1 MLSMTKKTYR
11 KHIVGHLQWS
21 AIGLFIA
28 LAVAFVASDHR
39 FVVYGVPAAE
49 SAVSEVTGIHA
60 PATSFAPAFRLRSVT
75 TSAPGSL
82 TPRGIEVV
90 PDTINGE
97 LVWPDPWDKITNF
110 SRRNY

>member
-21 AIGLFIA
+21 VIGLFIA

-60 PATSFAPAFRLRSVT
+60 PATSFAPA
-75 TSAPGSL
+75 SAPGSL

-90 PDTINGE
+90 PDMINGE